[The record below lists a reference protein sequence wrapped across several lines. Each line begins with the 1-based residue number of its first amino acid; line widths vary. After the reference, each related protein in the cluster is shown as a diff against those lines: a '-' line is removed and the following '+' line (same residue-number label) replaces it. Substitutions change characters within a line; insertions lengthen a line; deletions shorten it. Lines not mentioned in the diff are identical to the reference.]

1 MKTMIRNP
9 FITSGYV
16 SADYFY
22 MLECSPF
29 KRLSMNSITSVLLTK
44 MRRFLYLLEQN
55 KTTIR
60 LYNSKTTNP
69 SF

>member
-1 MKTMIRNP
+1 
-9 FITSGYV
+9 
-16 SADYFY
+16 
-22 MLECSPF
+22 
-29 KRLSMNSITSVLLTK
+29 MNSITSVLLTK